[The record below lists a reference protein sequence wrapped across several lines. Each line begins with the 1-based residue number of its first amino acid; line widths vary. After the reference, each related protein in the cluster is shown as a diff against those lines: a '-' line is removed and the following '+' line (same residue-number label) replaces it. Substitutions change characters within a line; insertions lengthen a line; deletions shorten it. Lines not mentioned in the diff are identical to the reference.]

1 MKFAKV
7 CKVLRFVFLPLTI
20 FMLALVGVYA
30 YIYQHPELHT
40 TPVSDEEAMASLLYI
55 LAYAVIFLV
64 ADVIFFIVY
73 ARHKARIEW
82 ESIKEDA
89 RDKRVGIG
97 KRRKLKIA
105 FRVIGIILVASGLLF
120 SYVHPLLGWLFVLG
134 VPFIVLSFAIRSRK
148 HAAESD
154 TNRRYDGDR
163 LIIDYPDR
171 EGDTF
176 YAVKCMDVIQDAFN
190 DGYLIFEDY
199 KIIGNGR
206 VQLTFKTGFTREQ
219 LQEQHDRRDKYY
231 LSGGAN
237 AHEMPPYFSPKP
249 IITFDRD
256 VTYGERFETKTAI
269 YTYDEVKVYKGDTLV
284 RTEQRNK
291 RLSHYRIETYEYRT
305 EYYYF
310 FYKNGDQFVTVP
322 GKRQLIVEYKT
333 KVLIDTREEK

>member
-7 CKVLRFVFLPLTI
+7 CKVLRIVFLPITL
-20 FMLALVGVYA
+20 FMLALVGVYI

-40 TPVSDEEAMASLLYI
+40 TPVSDEEAMASLIYI
-55 LAYAVIFLV
+55 AAYALIFLI
-64 ADVIFFIVY
+64 ADIIFFAVY
-73 ARHKARIEW
+73 AKHKARIEW
-82 ESIKEDA
+82 ENIKEEA
-89 RDKRVGIG
+89 RDRRVKIG
-97 KRRKLKIA
+97 GRRKLKIA
-105 FRVIGIILVASGLLF
+105 FRVIGIILVAMGLLF
-120 SYVHPLLGWLFVLG
+120 SYVNPLLGWLFVLG

-163 LIIDYPDR
+163 LIIEYPDNS
-171 EGDTF
+171 DDSF
-176 YAVKCMDVIQDAFN
+176 HAVKVMEVIQDAFN

-199 KIIGNGR
+199 GIIGNGR
-206 VQLTFKTGFTREQ
+206 VRLTFKTGFSREQ

-231 LSGGAN
+231 LTGGAN

-249 IITFDRD
+249 ILTYERD
-256 VTYGERFETKTAI
+256 VSYGERFESKSEI

-291 RLSHYRIETYEYRT
+291 RFSHYRIETYEYRT

-322 GKRQLIVEYKT
+322 GKKQLIIEYKI